1 MPRRSAIAGVGL
13 VVLAAAGANGTRADD
28 GWNPFKDQDQARA
41 SRPVG
46 RPPAGDPTQPVLP
59 EPLPPMGGVG
69 TRPWLDDR
77 ATGPSGRPVDPEMA
91 GSRAAATSDRSTWRE
106 RDDATRPGPQATVD
120 VAPSGAVERRELS
133 SPVMTSD
140 GSGLPHDFWQ
150 GLDLARAQEMMATLG
165 LPPQSRALNDLWR
178 RLWTS
183 TALEAPSP
191 AKGSA
196 PYAAVRIEALY
207 RSGLVADLGQ
217 ALASVG
223 SEASDPTLGV
233 LAARTRIALGD
244 GAAGCASVKALARS
258 QAGMPKPIRSE
269 LLMLGAWCG
278 ASGKDAAAA
287 GLAADLL
294 RAEAIEAPLALAAL
308 DAVAAGSADAF
319 RTETPKR
326 ATLLDYR
333 FLELVQPAAASALIP
348 VAEPALLATIA
359 MTGSDIKARILA
371 GEAAVRLNVLTP
383 TELAAIYRAAPVAG
397 FGAASD
403 PSVEPPLRRA
413 ALFKAIEAERTPQR
427 KTRLVRSLL
436 DEARRSGHYMQTAA
450 MLSSAIAE
458 LVPAPEIGWFAETA
472 VEINLAAARY
482 DAARRWAEPQT
493 PAERHGGLRHWLV
506 LIDVADAK
514 WRGQRGEH
522 LADAEQFAVR
532 GRLGA
537 ELMHRLVTV
546 LDALDYQI
554 PIPLWEQASRSPQP
568 GGGHLPET
576 GVLSQLQDAA
586 RKKEHGRTVLLAM
599 RTLGPDSGD
608 TAHMIAL
615 GDTIRA
621 LRRAGL
627 ETDARRLGLEALFS
641 GWPRQASN

>member
-1 MPRRSAIAGVGL
+1 M
-13 VVLAAAGANGTRADD
+13 
-28 GWNPFKDQDQARA
+28 
-41 SRPVG
+41 
-46 RPPAGDPTQPVLP
+46 
-59 EPLPPMGGVG
+59 
-69 TRPWLDDR
+69 
-77 ATGPSGRPVDPEMA
+77 
-91 GSRAAATSDRSTWRE
+91 
-106 RDDATRPGPQATVD
+106 
-120 VAPSGAVERRELS
+120 
-133 SPVMTSD
+133 
-140 GSGLPHDFWQ
+140 
-150 GLDLARAQEMMATLG
+150 
-165 LPPQSRALNDLWR
+165 
-178 RLWTS
+178 
-183 TALEAPSP
+183 
-191 AKGSA
+191 
-196 PYAAVRIEALY
+196 
-207 RSGLVADLGQ
+207 
-217 ALASVG
+217 
-223 SEASDPTLGV
+223 
-233 LAARTRIALGD
+233 
-244 GAAGCASVKALARS
+244 
-258 QAGMPKPIRSE
+258 
-269 LLMLGAWCG
+269 
-278 ASGKDAAAA
+278 
-287 GLAADLL
+287 
-294 RAEAIEAPLALAAL
+294 
-308 DAVAAGSADAF
+308 
-319 RTETPKR
+319 
-326 ATLLDYR
+326 
-333 FLELVQPAAASALIP
+333 
-348 VAEPALLATIA
+348 
-359 MTGSDIKARILA
+359 
-371 GEAAVRLNVLTP
+371 
-383 TELAAIYRAAPVAG
+383 
-397 FGAASD
+397 
-403 PSVEPPLRRA
+403 RRA

-427 KTRLVRSLL
+427 KTRAVRSLL

-450 MLSSAIAE
+450 MLSGAIAE

-493 PAERHGGLRHWLV
+493 PAERYGGLRHWLV